1 MVSGHI
7 IRSMDLSIQRLSKA
21 FNQRT
26 VFKELTFDI
35 ESGSRFAI
43 TGPNGSGKSTLLK
56 ILSGGLLPS
65 GGRIQYSLNGQ
76 AVSEDILYRFVH
88 FVAPYNT
95 VIEELSLPELFRL
108 HHQLG
113 LLKAFKRYADWQA
126 RLEYPFDPERQIKKF
141 SSGMKQRIKL
151 GLALLDDRPLIMLD
165 EPGSNLDL
173 QGKAWL
179 YHLLDQLN
187 TAQTLIIA
195 SNESAEIAYCTSSVS
210 VGNAY

>member
-1 MVSGHI
+1 
-7 IRSMDLSIQRLSKA
+7 MDLSIQKLSKA

-26 VFKELTFDI
+26 VFKDLTFQI

-56 ILSGGLLPS
+56 ILSGGLLAS
-65 GGRIQYSLNGQ
+65 GGHIQYSLKGQ
-76 AVSEDILYRFVH
+76 TVSDDILYRYVH

-95 VIEELSLPELFRL
+95 VIEELNLPELFRL

-113 LLKAFKRYADWQA
+113 LLKVFKQYEDWQE
-126 RLEYPFDPERQIKKF
+126 RLEYPFDPERQIKTF

-165 EPGSNLDL
+165 EPGSNLDV
-173 QGKAWL
+173 QGKAWF
-179 YHLLDQLN
+179 YQLLDQLG
-187 TAQTLIIA
+187 TTQTLIIA
-195 SNESAEIAYCTSSVS
+195 SNEAPEIGYCTSFIS
-210 VGNAY
+210 VGKV